1 MKTIGILVSLVMG
14 LTACGSI
21 TTRKVES
28 EQVSGI
34 RRAAVASFTVTQPA
48 PRSVGLNLSSGRMEG
63 SNEASLI
70 AGSSPS
76 VDQMY
81 QDLVGA
87 FQKRM
92 KWTVLSKEQLTQNAG
107 YAKAYNDMM
116 KGWQNKAPVNGE
128 YFNVLQIMDSQSLR
142 RMKPAARDELM
153 QALNVDAIVEADLNI
168 FFKTKG
174 MAVMGIAS
182 RYPQARLNF
191 WVYKK
196 GVKDVVWFEGNID
209 GEPSSES
216 VGKTGFFDKEE
227 VTRLGRNS
235 AVTAFNKIS
244 AESRKE

>member
-1 MKTIGILVSLVMG
+1 MKKIGILVSLIMG
-14 LTACGSI
+14 LSACGSI
-21 TTRKVES
+21 TTRKVEAD
-28 EQVSGI
+28 QVSGI
-34 RRAAVASFTVTQPA
+34 RRAAVASFTVTQPV
-48 PRSVGLNLSSGRMEG
+48 PRSIGLNLSSGRAEG

-70 AGSSPS
+70 AGSSS
-76 VDQMY
+76 TVDQMY
-81 QDLVGA
+81 QDLVTA

-92 KWTVLSKEQLTQNAG
+92 KWNVLSKDQLAANAG

-116 KGWQNKAPVNGE
+116 KGWQSKAAPHGD
-128 YFNVLQIMDSQSLR
+128 YFNVLQIMDSQSVR
-142 RMKPAARDELM
+142 RMKPEARDELM

-182 RYPQARLNF
+182 RYPQTRLSF

-196 GVKDVVWFEGNID
+196 GVKDVVWFDGNID
-209 GEPSSES
+209 GDISTQS

-227 VTRLGRNS
+227 VTRLGRTS

-244 AESRKE
+244 AETTKE